1 VAGTLQLRVVTP
13 ERPLYE
19 GEADAVVVPAHDG
32 EIGILPRHARLLA
45 SLGIGELRARR
56 GAEVRRFFV
65 DGGFVQ
71 VRDNLVTVLCDRAT
85 RLEDTDLAAA
95 EAAARTA
102 RETHAPDAARLQQRV
117 VALRRVLS
125 AHGSAPAAG
134 H

>member
-1 VAGTLQLRVVTP
+1 MAGNLQLRVVTP
-13 ERPLYE
+13 EKPVYV
-19 GEADAVVVPAHDG
+19 GEADSVVVPAHDG

-45 SLGIGELRARR
+45 SLGVGELRARR

-71 VRDNLVTVLCDRAT
+71 VRDNLVTVLCDRAS
-85 RLEDTDLAAA
+85 RLEETDLAAA
-95 EAAARTA
+95 EAAARVA

-125 AHGSAPAAG
+125 QGAHPTAA

>member
-13 ERPLYE
+13 ERPVYQ

-56 GAEVRRFFV
+56 GTKVDRFFV

-71 VRDNLVTVLCDRAT
+71 VRDDLVTVLCDRAT
-85 RLEDTDLAAA
+85 RLEDTDLAAT
-95 EAAARTA
+95 EAAARAA
-102 RETHAPDAARLQQRV
+102 REAHAPDAARLQQRAA
-117 VALRRVLS
+117 ALRRALS
-125 AHGSAPAAG
+125 SHGSRPAAG